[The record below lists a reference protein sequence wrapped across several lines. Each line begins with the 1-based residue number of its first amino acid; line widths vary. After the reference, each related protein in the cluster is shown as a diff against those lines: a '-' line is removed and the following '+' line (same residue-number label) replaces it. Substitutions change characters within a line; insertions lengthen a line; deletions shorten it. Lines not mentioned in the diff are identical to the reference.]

1 MYCSVISW
9 TVSMTME
16 LPALLLHSTM
26 YIAFSVCMWWH
37 MAINKQM
44 VPWVLKLMKLGGWWG
59 ITNLVPFLSPTAIT
73 LFLSVTSVIFHCC
86 NNCNCSLQVLNLFLF
101 PAILMHQALCAF
113 PWVLVGQ
120 KQHTA
125 IADGKLFADCRAL
138 LFLAA
143 SLHGRTNNSY
153 AHAAAPSLVWMLI

>member
-59 ITNLVPFLSPTAIT
+59 LTNLVPSISPAAIT
-73 LFLSVTSVIFHCC
+73 LFLSVTSIIFHCC
-86 NNCNCSLQVLNLFLF
+86 NNCNFFLRVLNLFLF
-101 PAILMHQALCAF
+101 PAILIHKAFCAF
-113 PWVLVGQ
+113 PRVLVG
-120 KQHTA
+120 KRQHTA
-125 IADGKLFADCRAL
+125 VPDGNLCLLTAQLFCSEQPACL
-138 LFLAA
+138 GEQIIVTL
-143 SLHGRTNNSY
+143 
-153 AHAAAPSLVWMLI
+153 MLQLPLWYGC

>member
-1 MYCSVISW
+1 MYCSMISW

-16 LPALLLHSTM
+16 LPALLLHSTV

-59 ITNLVPFLSPTAIT
+59 LTNLVPCISPTAIT

-86 NNCNCSLQVLNLFLF
+86 NSCNFSLQVLNLFLF
-101 PAILMHQALCAF
+101 PAIWRIKPSVPFRGYHLDKGSILLYLMENCL
-113 PWVLVGQ
+113 
-120 KQHTA
+120 
-125 IADGKLFADCRAL
+125 
-138 LFLAA
+138 LAA
-143 SLHGRTNNSY
+143 QLFCSKQPACLGEQIVVTFVLQLPLWY
-153 AHAAAPSLVWMLI
+153 GC